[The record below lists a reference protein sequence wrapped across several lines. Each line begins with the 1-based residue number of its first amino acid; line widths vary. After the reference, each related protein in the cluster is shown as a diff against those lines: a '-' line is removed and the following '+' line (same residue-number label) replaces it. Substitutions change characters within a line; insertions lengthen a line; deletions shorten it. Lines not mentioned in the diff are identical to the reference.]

1 MNNYSA
7 IVNGSEIEFTIDE
20 NGIPTLK
27 ECLRDYSIRKVN
39 KYRYKISVGG
49 EEKNIVVNSANSN
62 EFNLLV
68 DGVYVD
74 IKFQTA
80 LQKYAEDLMDKTA
93 SLHRHQI
100 IKSPMPGM
108 VLQIKVEEGLAI
120 KKGESVMILEAMKM
134 ENEIKAPADGIVKQI
149 FVSEGTPV
157 EKNAPLFEME

>member
-1 MNNYSA
+1 MNKYVA
-7 IVNGSEIEFTIDE
+7 LVNGKEIEFAIDE
-20 NGIPTLK
+20 NGAPDFQ
-27 ECLRDYSIRKVN
+27 ECFREYSIRKVN
-39 KYRYKISVGG
+39 KYLYKFSIDG
-49 EEKNIVVNSANSN
+49 EEKNIVVNSSNSA

-80 LQKYAEDLMDKTA
+80 LQKYAADLMEKTA

-108 VLQIKVEEGLAI
+108 VLKIKVEEGVAI
-120 KKGESVMILEAMKM
+120 KKGESIMILEAMKM
-134 ENEIKAPADGIVKQI
+134 ENEIKASADGIVKHI

-157 EKNAPLFEME
+157 EKNASLFEMG